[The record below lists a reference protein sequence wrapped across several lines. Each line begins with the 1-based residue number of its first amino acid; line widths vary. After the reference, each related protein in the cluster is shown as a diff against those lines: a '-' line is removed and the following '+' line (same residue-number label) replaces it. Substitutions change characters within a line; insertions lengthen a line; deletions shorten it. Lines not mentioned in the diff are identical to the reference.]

1 MKKGSS
7 IKPDRESAVKKGGKG
22 TASPGMKSYA
32 SKTKGGKVTPA
43 KNMKKGFPK
52 GC

>member
-1 MKKGSS
+1 MKKT

-22 TASPGMKSYA
+22 SPTPMKSFKNA
-32 SKTKGGKVTPA
+32 TKGGKVTPA

>member
-7 IKPDRESAVKKGGKG
+7 IKPDREAQPRKGGKG

-43 KNMKKGFPK
+43 KNMKSKMPK
-52 GC
+52 C